1 MKGIMDKQVSVF
13 RIIFGA
19 MMTVHV
25 IDLITSGAA
34 AYYFI
39 DPVLHLKYPLLEWV
53 ASPSEGMVMILGWAL
68 VAFSVAL
75 SLGLATR
82 LSSLAITVLY
92 GWLLWSDVSF
102 FKHHHYLFWLITLLL
117 AIIPSNRVFSV
128 DQIIKFDPKQ
138 SISSFELLVLR
149 VMMVIPYFYGGISK
163 LINPEWTS
171 GKTVSFIL
179 EQKFGDQAFTEPLSA
194 FMTYGGMTF
203 DLIIPILFFIPRLR
217 IVALILALGFNVTNF
232 FLFTIDVFPFVM
244 LAGTLLFVNPGFTQ
258 DKNTLI
264 EGSAPILSKAILS
277 IFLIFQLLFPL
288 RHLVIPG
295 NVFLT
300 GEGYMAGW
308 NMIDSLTRTDLDMTV
323 VDQEKNLQYSVEA
336 LDYLTKRQASTVGRF
351 PEFLPQVA
359 DHIAAKASVWNIKS
373 AAVMVKVNVSRNG
386 EPPVMVVDDKMNLVG
401 QQSDFLSHSSWI
413 IIN

>member
-1 MKGIMDKQVSVF
+1 MDKQVSVF

-19 MMTVHV
+19 MMAVHV
-25 IDLITSGAA
+25 IDLIMSGAA
-34 AYYFI
+34 TYYFI
-39 DPVLHLKYPLLEWV
+39 DPVLHLKYPLLEWIV
-53 ASPSEGMVMILGWAL
+53 SPSEGMVVILGWAL
-68 VAFSVAL
+68 VVFSVAL
-75 SLGLATR
+75 SLGFTTR
-82 LSSLAITVLY
+82 LSSLAITVVY

-102 FKHHHYLFWLITLLL
+102 FKHHHYLFWLISLLL

-128 DQIIKFDPKQ
+128 DQLIKFDQKQ
-138 SISSFELLVLR
+138 TISSFELLVFR

-179 EQKFGDQAFTEPLSA
+179 EQKFGDQAYTEPLSA

-244 LAGTLLFVNPGFTQ
+244 LAGTMLFINPGFTQ
-258 DKNTLI
+258 EDNARN
-264 EGSAPILSKAILS
+264 ERSAPILSKAFLS

-295 NVFLT
+295 NMFLT

-308 NMIDSLTRTDLDMTV
+308 NMIDSLTRTDLGMTV
-323 VDQEKNLQYSVEA
+323 VDQEKNLQYRVEA
-336 LDYLTKRQASTVGRF
+336 MDYLTKRQTSTVGRF

-359 DHIAAKASVWNIKS
+359 DHIAAKASVWNIDS
-373 AAVMVKVNVSRNG
+373 AAVMVSVQVSRNG
-386 EPPVMVVDDKMNLVG
+386 DAPINLVDDEMNLAG
-401 QQSDFLSHSSWI
+401 QESKFLTHSEWI
-413 IIN
+413 LIN